1 VLLAVGVGVAYG
13 NVSSSCPNEQ
23 LRSENNSTQ
32 LPDCRAY
39 EMVSPLEKGGHGVSF
54 AGARAAVSGE
64 AITYLS
70 VGAFAEPKGIQQV
83 DRYLS
88 RRSGSGWSTSN
99 ISPANVTY
107 ETQTLSPFEE
117 LVFTPELSMG
127 VLESEYAPLVGG
139 ELAGYYNFYV
149 WSAADGSY
157 QTVTTVKSPSA
168 VRYTEK
174 QQPVMVGASSDLS
187 HVVFEQNA
195 SLVEGAAPGYFHV
208 YEWADGRLSR
218 VDIPPAGDSFE
229 GGRVG
234 PPQEQLGGER
244 FPSRGVWHAV
254 SADGS
259 RVFFSSYP
267 PQRSG
272 GGQLYVRENPM
283 AVQSPVEHGVCT
295 VSVDACTVE
304 VSASQ
309 RVTALGEPAP
319 DPHGPQPA
327 FFKGA
332 SVDGSLVFFVSRAE
346 LTNDANTGPE
356 DNARNLY
363 AYDLA
368 TGKLTDLTVDSNPG
382 DVNGAAVVG
391 FVTAAED
398 GSYVYFVANGVLAGN
413 ASGSLAE
420 TAKPGDCPEGEG
432 EVVAG
437 STCNL
442 YVEHFNGSVWEVPR
456 FVATLAGGADEDDWF
471 EKPSIDIVVDYGPGQ
486 HRVRVTPD
494 GTRLAFQSVRGL
506 TGYDNA
512 PAEPDACEDERCSEV
527 YLYDAVNGALT
538 CVSCDPG
545 GARPVGRAELGAS
558 FSEAG
563 EVSFGEAPSQ
573 FYTANNLSVSGGRL
587 FFQSPDALVPQASGG
602 LQNVYEWEA
611 DGVGSCAQASGCV
624 APVSDVSGPFA
635 SYFMDASPSGEDV
648 FIATAD
654 QLVPSD
660 TDNLRDVYD
669 VRVDGGFPAPAAAV
683 PCEAAGACRGSLPA
697 QPANVLSAPASAT
710 FAGTG
715 NLAAP
720 PPVPAVKPRAKKVK
734 ACARGDARKR
744 GRCVR
749 QKARKRARRS
759 SVRARSEGR
768 VK

>member
-1 VLLAVGVGVAYG
+1 M
-13 NVSSSCPNEQ
+13 
-23 LRSENNSTQ
+23 Q
-32 LPDCRAY
+32 LPDCRAF

-54 AGARAAVSGE
+54 GAARAAVSGE

-70 VGAFAEPKGIQQV
+70 VGAFAEPKGIQEV

-117 LVFTPELSMG
+117 LLFTPELSMG
-127 VLESEYAPLVGG
+127 VLESEFAPLVGG
-139 ELAGYYNFYV
+139 ELAGYYDFYV

-157 QTVTTVKSPSA
+157 QTVTTVKPPSD
-168 VRYTEK
+168 VRYTGK
-174 QQPVMVGASSDLS
+174 QGPTMVGASSDLS
-187 HVVFEQNA
+187 HVVFEQEA

-208 YEWADGRLSR
+208 YEWAGGRLSR
-218 VDIPPAGDSFE
+218 VDIPPAGGSFE
-229 GGRVG
+229 GGRG
-234 PPQEQLGGER
+234 GSPQEQVEGER
-244 FPSRGVWHAV
+244 FPERSVWHAV

-267 PQRSG
+267 VEVPG

-295 VSVDACTVE
+295 VSADACTVE

-309 RVTALGEPAP
+309 RVNALGEPAP

-332 SVDGSLVFFVSRAE
+332 SADGSLVFFVSRAE
-346 LTNDANTGPE
+346 LTSDANTGPE

-368 TGKLTDLTVDSNPG
+368 TGKLTDLTVDSTSG

-413 ASGSLAE
+413 ASGPLAE
-420 TAKPGDCPEGEG
+420 TAKSGDCPEEEYGSG
-432 EVVAG
+432 GVAG

-442 YVEHFNGSVWEVPR
+442 YVEHFNGSAWEAPR
-456 FVATLAGGADEDDWF
+456 FVATLAGGEGTPEVADEGDWY
-471 EKPSIDIVVDYGPGQ
+471 EHDYPNIRAAYGPGQ
-486 HRVRVTPD
+486 HPVRVTPD
-494 GTRLAFQSVRGL
+494 GARLAFQSVRGL

-512 PAEPDACEDERCSEV
+512 PVTPGACEGERCREV
-527 YLYDAVNGALT
+527 YLYDAVSDALT

-545 GARPVGRAELGAS
+545 GARPAGPAHLGAN
-558 FSEAG
+558 FGEAG
-563 EVSFGEAPSQ
+563 EVLGVVQASQ
-573 FYTANNLSVSGGRL
+573 FYTVNNLSADGDRL
-587 FFQSPDALVPQASGG
+587 FFESPDALVPQASGG
-602 LQNVYEWEA
+602 LQNVYEWET

-635 SYFMDASPSGEDV
+635 SYFLDASSSGEDV

-669 VRVDGGFPAPAAAV
+669 VRVDGGFPAPAATV
-683 PCEAAGACRGSLPA
+683 PCEAADACRGSLQA
-697 QPANVLSAPASAT
+697 QPANALSAPPSAT

-715 NLAAP
+715 NLAAAP
-720 PPVPAVKPRAKKVK
+720 APVPAAKPKVKKVK

-759 SVRARSEGR
+759 SVRVRSEGR